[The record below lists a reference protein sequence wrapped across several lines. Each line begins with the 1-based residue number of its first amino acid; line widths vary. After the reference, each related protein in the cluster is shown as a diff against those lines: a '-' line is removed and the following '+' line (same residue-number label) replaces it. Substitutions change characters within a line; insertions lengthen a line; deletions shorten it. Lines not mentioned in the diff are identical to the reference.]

1 MTRRGEL
8 LTCDLIC
15 YGVAS
20 PRAWREYLDMLGR
33 HHGSPVVDYAHRGS
47 GIRDRGDAVARYAD
61 GTSESGTSRTRLWSR
76 LWYKNLLRESCLTC
90 PHHSLA
96 RPGNL
101 TIGDFWGLG
110 RIAPE
115 LVDAWGVSCVLANDG
130 RGLELLGSVAG
141 ALELLETTAGSL
153 ANPDQPML
161 SHSPDQGRGEAFW
174 SLERAVGFEGACRE
188 LGLLGPTRGLRDLV
202 SKLAARGGEAGSERV
217 PWPSAGTLPGG
228 ADEGTTWPRAFA
240 ARNRSE
246 EIRRMSSSGGVF
258 LALAEE
264 ALRRGGVVYGCA
276 YDAGLHAVH
285 VRCET
290 MEDVLRCMGS
300 KYVQSD
306 LGGALRAAL
315 DDLDAGRV
323 VLFTGTPCQVAAVRR
338 LIEGRGAAG
347 AGSRQARAKQVPTL
361 FRAREE
367 CCGCSACATACASGA
382 IEMRADEKG
391 FLYPAVNTA
400 RCVRC
405 GACLSAC
412 P

>member
-33 HHGSPVVDYAHRGS
+33 HHGSPVAGYAHRGS

-61 GTSESGTSRTRLWSR
+61 GTTESGTSRTRLWSR
-76 LWYKNLLRESCLTC
+76 LWYKNLLRESCLAC

-96 RPGNL
+96 RPGSL

-110 RIAPE
+110 RVAPE
-115 LVDAWGVSCVLANDG
+115 LVDAWGASCVLANDE
-130 RGLELLGSVAG
+130 RGLAFLDSARG
-141 ALELLETTAGSL
+141 ALELLETTVGAV

-174 SLERAVGFEGACRE
+174 SRERAVGFEEACRK
-188 LGLLGPTRGLRDLV
+188 LGLLGPARAFRDLV
-202 SKLAARGGEAGSERV
+202 SRGAARGGEEGLERV
-217 PWPSAGTLPGG
+217 PWPSDGALPSGPSG
-228 ADEGTTWPRAFA
+228 EVTWPRAFA

-246 EIRRMSSSGGVF
+246 EVRRMSSSGGVF
-258 LALAEE
+258 LALADE

-276 YDAGLHAVH
+276 YDAELRAVH

-290 MEDVLRCMGS
+290 MTDVLRCVGS

-306 LGGALRAAL
+306 LGHALRALL
-315 DDLDAGRV
+315 DDLDAGRF
-323 VLFTGTPCQVAAVRR
+323 VLFTGTPCQVAAARR
-338 LIEGRGAAG
+338 LAEGRGVAG
-347 AGSRQARAKQVPTL
+347 TRSRRAGVGQVPAL

-367 CCGCSACATACASGA
+367 CCGCSACATACAHGA
-382 IEMRADEKG
+382 IEMCADEKG
-391 FLYPAVNTA
+391 FLYPTVNA
-400 RCVRC
+400 ASCVRC
-405 GACLSAC
+405 GNCLSAC